1 MQRWAL
7 GTLQFYLM
15 LYLYSSS
22 SHALYISCASLY
34 LCFIASPFPSFSSLL
49 PPLLTFLLLPSSP
62 PSPPLPS
69 FFPRFQALVE
79 IEGSGGGLLQ
89 LLECFPCT
97 SNQQLVN
104 RMCIDTDAPTNES
117 IGMSMWVRYK
127 CLNLEMM
134 GKNMHCLN
142 LCKSL
147 NLEMMGNIR

>member
-1 MQRWAL
+1 MP
-7 GTLQFYLM
+7 
-15 LYLYSSS
+15 
-22 SHALYISCASLY
+22 YIYHVHHFTFVL
-34 LCFIASPFPSFSSLL
+34 SP
-49 PPLLTFLLLPSSP
+49 PPFHPFLPSSLPFSPFSFFP
-62 PSPPLPS
+62 PPRPPLPS